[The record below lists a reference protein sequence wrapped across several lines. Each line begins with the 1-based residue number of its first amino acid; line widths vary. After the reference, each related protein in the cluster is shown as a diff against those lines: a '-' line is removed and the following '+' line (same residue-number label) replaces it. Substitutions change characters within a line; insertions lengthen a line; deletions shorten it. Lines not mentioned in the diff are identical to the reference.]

1 MSHIS
6 PVPGHVNSTGASIPS
21 GYIGEQISA
30 TVLYNNRVD
39 VINTVSKTILS
50 LPITTVGYYE
60 VTGFIGVTN
69 IDNVY
74 IQCGYSTS
82 AALPTSIDR
91 VQIRRLNSGISSI
104 SSVALD
110 GKLLNALTPTTLN
123 LNVFFIQGGATAKC
137 WGSLTAVRIL

>member
-6 PVPGHVNSTGASIPS
+6 PVPGHINSTGTDIPS
-21 GYIGEQISA
+21 GYIGEKISS
-30 TVLYNNRVD
+30 TVLYANRVD
-39 VINTVSKTILS
+39 VSSSLSTTILS

-74 IQCGYSTS
+74 ISCGYSTS
-82 AALPTSIDR
+82 ANLPTFVDR
-91 VQIRRLNSGISSI
+91 VQIRRLSSGISSI

-110 GKLLNALTPTTLN
+110 GKLLNALSPTTLN
-123 LNVFFIQGGATAKC
+123 LNVFYIQGGATAKC